1 VIKAIRYAVQPFSRS
16 INETSTGAALS
27 GKENPACVRPWEVST
42 NTGYRRVFITH
53 AFLARRRVLSVDRGI
68 CRHSIRQFP
77 TTGLTS
83 RGLCSHFVLMVK
95 TGAVLIPRPV
105 LIYSRVTS
113 SPRRSLWAWRGGS
126 DRSAVAVAT
135 CAVCPRETFP
145 RCCKLLQQPF
155 RPHHHGTA
163 AQRRCYIPQCHANAL
178 RQTLPDFSR
187 VPKTTVPSP
196 NSSPSTRTPTN
207 MQICRLTA

>member
-1 VIKAIRYAVQPFSRS
+1 MSAVWS
-16 INETSTGAALS
+16 LS
-27 GKENPACVRPWEVST
+27 GDKRTQGKSSPKRRGWHGRNLRRFPSSGRSQGTRFSALTHRVQAAAPATPAIWPELASDRAQEGLEYLWPEMI
-42 NTGYRRVFITH
+42 VFH
-53 AFLARRRVLSVDRGI
+53 L
-68 CRHSIRQFP
+68 H
-77 TTGLTS
+77 
-83 RGLCSHFVLMVK
+83 
-95 TGAVLIPRPV
+95 
-105 LIYSRVTS
+105 SRVTS